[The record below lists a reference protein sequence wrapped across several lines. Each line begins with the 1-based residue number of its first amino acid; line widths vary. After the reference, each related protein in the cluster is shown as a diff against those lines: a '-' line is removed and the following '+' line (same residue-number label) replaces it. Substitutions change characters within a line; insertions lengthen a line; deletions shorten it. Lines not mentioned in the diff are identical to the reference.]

1 MSDQT
6 RVKVSAWRMPGATP
20 ARDSDIGPVPPVGP
34 VRSRATL
41 GAASLGWTVLAGLAR
56 PSAQTRA
63 ALAQAAADPE
73 HHVHLVAV
81 LGVALVLAAAL
92 TGPAKGRDAPPKA
105 GSDLLRLSGGDL
117 SEKGLRTFA
126 AHLPP
131 GAALIAARFAP
142 APRRIR
148 DLAIS
153 DAGDS
158 QDDAPAP
165 PVFSAPTMPA
175 DAARALN
182 AALPISTLPNPPAE
196 PFVMRS
202 GELLDQARALDCL
215 TAAIYYEAGLE
226 PIDGQRA
233 VAQVVLNRLRH
244 PAFPKTVCGVV
255 FQGANRTTG
264 CQFTFTCDG
273 SLERHPVDALWRR
286 SREVAAAALNGYVMA
301 KVGTATHYHAVYVA
315 PYWNTSLVKVAN
327 VGSQIFYRWT
337 GAAGQPRAFGQ
348 TYAGA
353 EPLVL
358 PTNLSTPPAP
368 TLDPLIG
375 GLATNTASG
384 PGPTAAPAP
393 PTVVVAPVAPVIEA
407 PKPEVVV
414 LVDKPAPPP
423 KAPPPPARRQDHDW
437 SRLPVPSSW

>member
-1 MSDQT
+1 
-6 RVKVSAWRMPGATP
+6 MPGAASEP
-20 ARDSDIGPVPPVGP
+20 DQDIVPGQPVGP
-34 VRSRATL
+34 SGARANL
-41 GAASLGWTVLAGLAR
+41 DRTVLAGP
-56 PSAQTRA
+56 PSPTAQTRVAITRA
-63 ALAQAAADPE
+63 ALARAAVDPE
-73 HHVHLVAV
+73 HHVHVIALV
-81 LGVALVLAAAL
+81 GVALVLGAAL
-92 TGPAKGRDAPPKA
+92 TGPAKGRAAPLTR
-105 GSDLLRLSGGDL
+105 GGELLRLSGGDL
-117 SEKGLRTFA
+117 SEKGLRTLA
-126 AHLPP
+126 SHLPP
-131 GAALIAARFAP
+131 GADLIAARFAP
-142 APRRIR
+142 APRHIQ
-148 DLAIS
+148 DLALS
-153 DAGDS
+153 DAGDGH
-158 QDDAPAP
+158 DDAPAP
-165 PVFSAPTMPA
+165 PVFTTSTMSA

-182 AALPISTLPNPPAE
+182 AALPISTLPNPPAA
-196 PFVMRS
+196 PFVMTS
-202 GELLDQARALDCL
+202 GELLDQTRAVDCL

-233 VAQVVLNRLRH
+233 VAQVVLNRMRH

-273 SLERHPVDALWRR
+273 SLERHPVDAIWRR
-286 SREVAAAALNGYVMA
+286 AREVATAALNGYVMA

-375 GLATNTASG
+375 GLATNTATG
-384 PGPTAAPAP
+384 TGPTAAPAP
-393 PTVVVAPVAPVIEA
+393 PTVAVAVAVAPVAPVIEA
-407 PKPEVVV
+407 PKPEVVA
-414 LVDKPAPPP
+414 LIDKPAPPP
-423 KAPPPPARRQDHDW
+423 KAPPPPARRQDHGW